1 MNESMGIR
9 RGPVW
14 WPLRTI
20 STAPRQPGV
29 RSVALL
35 WLTATVLSVASAL
48 TEAALDWSGM
58 PVTIFG
64 ITIPVTFYPPLIICW
79 LLTLW
84 LGPTWGLVPAYLA
97 TLASGLYSGM
107 AWPVAA
113 IFATALPIELLIVWG
128 AMVIFEVHPDLPRRG
143 DVIRYLGVSL
153 VAATASSLAGL
164 VYIET
169 LQLGL
174 IEGRSIWQGWVVGD
188 TLQLALI
195 GLPVLRLAGGKVR
208 HWVDR
213 QFSAPPRMSVSYTR
227 SLVIVVI
234 LVTMLAAVVFQGVIM
249 LSESLDLPANAIT
262 PSGELL
268 LPRLREMGLFLG
280 ILLVLST
287 ATTVLFAAAVARM
300 GEQARGA
307 VLRDLLTGCL
317 NRAGF
322 YEDFRREADRSR
334 RIGKGIAV
342 IIIDVD
348 HFKLLN
354 DTYGREMGDNILR
367 QLVRR
372 VQAVI
377 REHDTLFRWGGEEF
391 VILTPH
397 TDPEAAIQLAE
408 RIRRAVADDPLIR
421 EDVPRPLHVTVSLGV
436 AGTLDTSV
444 DPNALIAQAET
455 GCRQAKLAGRNQ
467 VGVSGGAGPRA
478 AGSQTTV
485 SG

>member
-1 MNESMGIR
+1 MIDNMGTR

-14 WPLRTI
+14 WPFRTI
-20 STAPRQPGV
+20 LSAPRQPGV
-29 RSVALL
+29 RKVAAL
-35 WLTATVLSVASAL
+35 WAVAVVVSVASAL
-48 TEAALDWSGM
+48 LEAHMDWSGM
-58 PVTIFG
+58 PLTVFG
-64 ITIPVTFYPPLIICW
+64 VTIPVTFYPPLIICW

-84 LGPTWGLVPAYLA
+84 VGPTWGIIPAYLA

-113 IFATALPIELLIVWG
+113 IFATAAPIELVIVWG
-128 AMVIFEVHPDLPRRG
+128 AMVIFEVHPDLPGRG
-143 DVIRYLGVSL
+143 DLLRYLGVSL

-195 GLPVLRLAGGKVR
+195 GVPILRLAGGRVR

-213 QFSAPPRMSVSYTR
+213 QFVAAPRVTVSYTR

-234 LVTMLAAVVFQGVIM
+234 LVAMLAAVVFQGVIM
-249 LSESLDLPANAIT
+249 LSNSLDLPPNAVT

-268 LPRLREMGLFLG
+268 MPRLREMGLFLG

-287 ATTVLFAAAVARM
+287 ATTVLFAAAVARL

-342 IIIDVD
+342 IMLDID

-354 DTYGREMGDNILR
+354 DTYGHEMGDKILR

-372 VQAVI
+372 IQAVI
-377 REHDTLFRWGGEEF
+377 REHDSVFRWGGEEF

-408 RIRRAVADDPLIR
+408 RIRRAVADDPLVR
-421 EDVPRPLHVTVSLGV
+421 EEVPRPLHVTISLGV
-436 AGTLDTSV
+436 AGTLDTTV
-444 DPNALIAQAET
+444 DPNALVTQAES
-455 GCRQAKLAGRNQ
+455 GCHQAKLAGRNQ
-467 VGVSGGAGPRA
+467 VGVRGGPEVTSNRPSYSG
-478 AGSQTTV
+478 
-485 SG
+485 